1 MSIFPHTVTAWVK
14 GTNGRQTVWDGPE
27 ILTRVRLDESFGA
40 IPGIQG
46 DTSKR
51 SALLLM
57 PGTSEPLDQG
67 DRVMMGTH
75 TDATP
80 PQESFVV
87 ETTTPIYIR
96 NHVHHWE
103 LTLA

>member
-1 MSIFPHTVTAWVK
+1 MSIYPHTVTAWIK

-40 IPGIQG
+40 VPGIQG

-87 ETTTPIYIR
+87 ETTTPIYIH